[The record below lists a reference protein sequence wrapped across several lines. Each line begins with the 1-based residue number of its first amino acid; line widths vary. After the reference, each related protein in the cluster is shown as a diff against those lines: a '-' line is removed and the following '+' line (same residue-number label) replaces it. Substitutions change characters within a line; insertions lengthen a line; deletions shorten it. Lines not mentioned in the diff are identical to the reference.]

1 MHRGEAAIQMA
12 TAEINTPIGIQ
23 SSAMSLLPD
32 KKKTDSNDILLAI
45 YQIMDIFHNIIL
57 LMYFMN
63 KVTLK
68 QSGIQKDLR

>member
-1 MHRGEAAIQMA
+1 
-12 TAEINTPIGIQ
+12 
-23 SSAMSLLPD
+23 MSLLPD

-68 QSGIQKDLR
+68 QSGIQKGLR